1 MSWELVTIQT
11 ESLTD
16 SACPR
21 QLPSLLPLLLSS
33 KSLLSPL
40 HPRSSHLPQHLPTP
54 LQKTGL
60 LQTKPFLSSTIQICH
75 LSTTLVS
82 SRVWLTSKACRF
94 NPQFLF
100 PPRSDVPLTFYLL
113 ELALS
118 YFFYFGRF
126 PVFKGKTLWSE
137 HISGLFFGFWFLF
150 YFSSF
155 PEREEWRG
163 EGALAL
169 LLPVCFCSGECRPSV
184 SLTSQSTA
192 IVLILIFNLVFPSF
206 LSK

>member
-16 SACPR
+16 SVCPR

-40 HPRSSHLPQHLPTP
+40 QPRSSHLPQHLPTL

-60 LQTKPFLSSTIQICH
+60 HQMKPFLSSTTHICH

-82 SRVWLTSKACRF
+82 YRVWLSSKACRF
-94 NPQFLF
+94 NPRFLF

-118 YFFYFGRF
+118 YFFYFGHF

-150 YFSSF
+150 FQF
-155 PEREEWRG
+155 PWEGGMKGRGGSGPVTSCLFLFWRMQTICVSHK
-163 EGALAL
+163 
-169 LLPVCFCSGECRPSV
+169 PVDSHRADSD
-184 SLTSQSTA
+184 
-192 IVLILIFNLVFPSF
+192 I
-206 LSK
+206 